1 MIRKEKGYTQLK
13 LQELTGV
20 DQSDFSKI
28 ENGKR
33 KMTLD
38 QCRKLAI
45 ILETSMD
52 YLTGLMDVKEPYPR
66 AEKE

>member
-52 YLTGLMDVKEPYPR
+52 YLTGLTDVKEPYPR
-66 AEKE
+66 AEKK